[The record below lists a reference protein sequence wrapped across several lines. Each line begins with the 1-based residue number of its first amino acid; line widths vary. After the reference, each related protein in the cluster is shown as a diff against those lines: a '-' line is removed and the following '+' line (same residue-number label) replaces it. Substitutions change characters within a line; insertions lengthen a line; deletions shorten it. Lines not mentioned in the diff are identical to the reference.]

1 MNDNETM
8 SRAEIMRAIEEG
20 DRHAGVLAEA
30 TDDKFKIIM
39 ETYDVLN
46 KKIDGVDRKLEDFRG
61 EVNMKFDLLFDGQD
75 QLFTGQK
82 QLLDG
87 QKQLFDG
94 QDQLFAGQKTL
105 FEDNQRFFEEL
116 RAMRR
121 ESEAKFKEVFER
133 FDRLER

>member
-61 EVNMKFDLLFDGQD
+61 EVNMKLSFLFEGQN
-75 QLFTGQK
+75 
-82 QLLDG
+82 
-87 QKQLFDG
+87 
-94 QDQLFAGQKTL
+94 QLFAGQKTL